1 MLFYCQILLN
11 FQSAQALIQVRSLS
25 LRIVNPYGEKPQR
38 EEALNSY
45 KYFLTYQKAYAI
57 LNQGEKHEL
66 YNI

>member
-1 MLFYCQILLN
+1 M
-11 FQSAQALIQVRSLS
+11 
-25 LRIVNPYGEKPQR
+25 RIYSKCINHTCMSEYIFVNPYGEKPQR

>member
-1 MLFYCQILLN
+1 M
-11 FQSAQALIQVRSLS
+11 ARSHS
-25 LRIVNPYGEKPQR
+25 ERKCKRNR